1 MVETAARLAILEEV
15 SRLLEKRWGGGAL
28 QRLGSVPTSDRDVI
42 PTGFPALDLALGVGG
57 LTRGRIVELCG
68 HRSSGKVTLAA
79 HTIAQAQRQGGLAA
93 YIDIAHLLDPCYLAT
108 HGVDLEYLLIVQPVS
123 GAEALAI
130 ADVLARSR
138 GLDLVVFDSVAD
150 LFPAGERGAPA
161 RARLLSASLRKLAG
175 SIADS
180 PMVLIFINRSAPGA
194 QVGAGG
200 RALRFYASVRLLVE
214 RQAWLREGEDVVGCR
229 SLVRVLKNKLA
240 PPLRS
245 AEIEV
250 RYEDRLRAD

>member
-1 MVETAARLAILEEV
+1 MAETATRLAVLAEV
-15 SRLLEKRWGGGAL
+15 SRLLERRWGGGAL
-28 QRLGSVPTSDRDVI
+28 QRLGSRPAGDATVI
-42 PTGFPALDLALGVGG
+42 STGFPALDLALGVGG

-79 HTIAQAQRQGGLAA
+79 HILAQALRRGGLAA
-93 YIDIAHLLDPCYLAT
+93 YVDVPHLLDPNYLAS
-108 HGVDLEYLLIVQPVS
+108 HGVDLEYLLIAQPES
-123 GAEALAI
+123 AEEALAI
-130 ADVLARSR
+130 ADVLAGSG

-150 LFPAGERGAPA
+150 LFPTGDHAAPA
-161 RARLLSASLRKLAG
+161 RAKLLSASLRRLAG
-175 SIADS
+175 AIAGS
-180 PMVLIFINRSAPGA
+180 PTVFLFINRAAPG
-194 QVGAGG
+194 QSDGVGG
-200 RALRFYASVRLLVE
+200 RALRFYASVRLSVE
-214 RQAWLREGEDVVGCR
+214 RQAWLQEGEDVVGCR